1 VDREKF
7 QALDPMNLIRRLRE
21 APVAV
26 GLIAVNLLVYAVML
40 AVSPHL
46 VSFDDA
52 TLIGAGA
59 CVSRANLDVSHWRWL
74 TAAFVHVGIAHVF
87 MNLWV
92 LAQIGVISERAIG
105 RGLFVATYVATG
117 VLGNVLSTF
126 LGAHSVVPRIS
137 AGASGAIMGLIGA
150 ATVFAWSTGQRALA
164 RSLAFNILLVLGVGL
179 TLTARGIASIDNAA
193 HVGGLVAGAAV
204 GFGRVRLPGPAP
216 RWLDATLIA
225 AGVVLTAIAFAVVLV
240 TGA

>member
-1 VDREKF
+1 
-7 QALDPMNLIRRLRE
+7 MNLIRRLRE
-21 APVAV
+21 APVTI
-26 GLIAVNLLVYAVML
+26 GLIAVNLLVYLVMV
-40 AVSPHL
+40 AQSWHL
-46 VSFDDA
+46 VSFGNA

-59 CVSRANLDVSHWRWL
+59 CISGANLEVTHWRWL
-74 TAAFVHVGIAHVF
+74 TAAFVHVGIAHIF

-126 LGAHSVVPRIS
+126 LGAGSAVPRIS
-137 AGASGAIMGLIGA
+137 AGASGAIMGLIGT
-150 ATVFAWSTGQRALA
+150 ATVFAWRSGQRAVA

-179 TLTARGIASIDNAA
+179 SLSAGGVGLVDNAA

-204 GFGRVRLPGPAP
+204 GLGRVRAPGPAP
-216 RWLDATLIA
+216 RWLDATLIGA
-225 AGVVLTAIAFAVVLV
+225 AIALTAIAFAVVLV
-240 TGA
+240 TGV

>member
-1 VDREKF
+1 
-7 QALDPMNLIRRLRE
+7 MNLIRRLRE
-21 APVAV
+21 APVTI
-26 GLIAVNLLVYAVML
+26 GLIAVNLLVYLVMV
-40 AVSPHL
+40 AQSRHL
-46 VSFDDA
+46 VSFGNA

-59 CVSRANLDVSHWRWL
+59 CISGANLEVTHWRWL
-74 TAAFVHVGIAHVF
+74 TAAFVHVGILHIF

-126 LGAHSVVPRIS
+126 LGAGSAVPRIS

-150 ATVFAWSTGQRALA
+150 ATVFAWRSGQRAVA

-179 TLTARGIASIDNAA
+179 SLSAGGVGLVDNAA
-193 HVGGLVAGAAV
+193 HIGGLVAGAAV
-204 GFGRVRLPGPAP
+204 GLGRVRAPGPAP
-216 RWLDATLIA
+216 RWLDATLIGA
-225 AGVVLTAIAFAVVLV
+225 AITLTAIAFAVVLV